1 MNEIISQS
9 DEVRESY
16 QVIITDI
23 TWNKTALRG
32 YRDASS
38 ELPNQMTY
46 DIPPAVLQQA
56 RGKKNVFNDVI
67 ESYIYNALT
76 RKFGHEVYHCQIWLP
91 LEDEVAA

>member
-1 MNEIISQS
+1 MLFRS
-9 DEVRESY
+9 
-16 QVIITDI
+16 
-23 TWNKTALRG
+23 
-32 YRDASS
+32 
-38 ELPNQMTY
+38 
-46 DIPPAVLQQA
+46 VLQQA